1 MLTHEELGAAFRVLG
16 ITARPSTV
24 YTFAA
29 FLTLHR
35 SGAMRGHF
43 DVGDVSRYC
52 QLSRTTVLHGLRELV
67 RRGVLRKRSGCV
79 GRWILSASAAV

>member
-1 MLTHEELGAAFRVLG
+1 MLTPQELGAAFRVLG

-35 SGAMRGHF
+35 SSAMRGRF

-52 QLSRTTVLHGLRELV
+52 QMSRTTVLHGLRELV
-67 RRGVLRKRSGCV
+67 RRGVLRKCGRCV
-79 GRWILSASAAV
+79 GRWILTIEATV